1 LVKLLQIRVCI
12 EDFQRIL
19 TVLPGAYQVEL
30 VHNEKTRQLE
40 FYISIP
46 DDENQNSGRHAANLD
61 RTIHERKNN
70 FRKKLVRLTEIHH
83 AKFLAGREITSYDL
97 GAQEVWHHEFELHRI
112 SVENIRMKELPVKPQ
127 VTVMSIKDFL
137 KTGDCKDTGIKKIF
151 SD

>member
-40 FYISIP
+40 LYISIP
-46 DDENQNSGRHAANLD
+46 D
-61 RTIHERKNN
+61 N